1 MNLSSITPSQ
11 PNKAVLVTGAAKRL
25 GREIALQFARQGW
38 DVAVHY
44 GQSEQEAL
52 KTVAE
57 IELLGCRAKA
67 FQANLAREDE
77 IKTLFS
83 EVTTQFENLHCLVNS
98 ASIFEYD
105 RANSDVRLTSKKLQ
119 EHMQVNLV
127 APILLSQL
135 MFGWQTHRAN
145 NRANYKVN
153 ACAQDSLP
161 SVIQLLD
168 QKLINLNPDYLSYT
182 LSKSALLTSV
192 QLLAIDFAPVL
203 RVVGLA
209 PGISLP
215 SGDQTIEGFSQAHQ
229 MTPLEKSSTPSD
241 IAKAAVFLADSNA
254 ITGTTLYVDGGQ
266 HLLPSSR
273 DVMFKTNAV

>member
-1 MNLSSITPSQ
+1 
-11 PNKAVLVTGAAKRL
+11 VTGAAKRL
-25 GREIALQFARQGW
+25 GREIALEFARQGW

-44 GQSEQEAL
+44 GRSEQDAQE
-52 KTVAE
+52 TVKQIQTMGVQAQ
-57 IELLGCRAKA
+57 A
-67 FQANLAREDE
+67 FQADLADE
-77 IKTLFS
+77 STIKKLFAA
-83 EVTTQFENLHCLVNS
+83 VTKQFANLHCLVNS

-105 RANSDVRLTSKKLQ
+105 RANSDTPLSAASLQ
-119 EHMQVNLV
+119 NHMQVNLT

-135 MFGWQTHRAN
+135 MFEYQKN
-145 NRANYKVN
+145 NSNKTGG
-153 ACAQDSLP
+153 DHLP

-182 LSKSALLTSV
+182 LSKAALATSV
-192 QLLAIDFAPVL
+192 EVLALDFAPHL

-215 SGDQTIEGFSQAHQ
+215 SGGQTNDGFTKAHQ
-229 MTPLEKSSTPSD
+229 MTPLGKSSTPID
-241 IAKAAVFLADSNA
+241 VATAAIFLAQANA

-273 DVMFKTNAV
+273 DVMFKTN

>member
-1 MNLSSITPSQ
+1 M
-11 PNKAVLVTGAAKRL
+11 TGAAKRL

-44 GQSEQEAL
+44 GRSEQEAQE
-52 KTVAE
+52 TVRE
-57 IELLGCRAKA
+57 IEMMGVKAQA
-67 FQANLAREDE
+67 FQADLADEAATKDLFLAVSKVLPNLG
-77 IKTLFS
+77 
-83 EVTTQFENLHCLVNS
+83 CLVNS

-105 RANSDVRLTSKKLQ
+105 RANSSTPLSEKSLQ
-119 EHMQVNLV
+119 DHMQVNLT

-135 MFGWQTHRAN
+135 MFEYQKSKAN
-145 NRANYKVN
+145 TLDVSSAVIP
-153 ACAQDSLP
+153 AVIPA
-161 SVIQLLD
+161 VIQLLD

-182 LSKSALLTSV
+182 LSKAALLSSV
-192 QLLAIDFAPVL
+192 ELLAMDFAPHL

-215 SGDQTIEGFSQAHQ
+215 SGDQTIDGFTKAHQ
-229 MTPLEKSSTPSD
+229 MTPLGRSSTPSD
-241 IAKAAVFLADSNA
+241 IAKAAVFLAESSA

-273 DVMFKTNAV
+273 DVMFKTN

>member
-1 MNLSSITPSQ
+1 MNPSSTHPAKQ
-11 PNKAVLVTGAAKRL
+11 EKAVLVTGAGKRL

-38 DVAVHY
+38 EVAVHY
-44 GQSEQEAL
+44 GRSKQDAE

-57 IELLGCRAKA
+57 IQELGIRSAA
-67 FQANLAREDE
+67 FQADLSVETAASS
-77 IKTLFS
+77 LFAD
-83 EVTTQFENLHCLVNS
+83 VTQQFPNLHCLVNS

-105 RANSDVRLTSKKLQ
+105 RANSATPLTGKSLLD
-119 EHMQVNLV
+119 HMQVNLL
-127 APILLSQL
+127 APVLLAQL
-135 MFGWQTHRAN
+135 MFVHQKTKTQTSN
-145 NRANYKVN
+145 GI
-153 ACAQDSLP
+153 P

-182 LSKSALLTSV
+182 LSKAALASSV
-192 QLLAIDFAPVL
+192 ETLAMDFAPHL

-215 SGDQTIEGFSQAHQ
+215 SGDQSQQGFEQAHQ
-229 MTPLEKSSTPSD
+229 MTPLGQSSTPAD
-241 IAKAAVFLADSNA
+241 IADAAVFLANSNA

-273 DVMFKTNAV
+273 DVMFKTH